1 MATPHGVNT
10 EAIAEQL
17 KHKLDADRERFYG
30 IEVFYDHG
38 DSSKP
43 EVCEPTTY
51 MGRRYGADATLSAVD
66 IVVVEGKNVLLA
78 IEIEESTVR
87 PKTIIGDV
95 FGIALADRIR
105 IQRRPYS
112 IKNAT
117 IIVAIAD
124 DGKGKQSAKY
134 VRLERHLDRYF
145 KANPSKSV
153 KKVRIIPCPTHDLVR
168 RIERL
173 IRLETGK
180 RSQTE

>member
-1 MATPHGVNT
+1 MAKSHGVNT
-10 EAIAEQL
+10 KAVGEQL
-17 KHKLDADRERFYG
+17 KQKLAADPRRFG
-30 IEVFYDHG
+30 RMDVFYDHG

-66 IVVVEGKNVLLA
+66 IVIVKGKSVILA

-87 PKTIIGDV
+87 PITSIGDI

-105 IQRRPYS
+105 IQGRPYS
-112 IKNAT
+112 IENAT

-124 DGKGKQSAKY
+124 EGKGRRSEKY
-134 VRLERHLDRYF
+134 VRLERHLGRYF
-145 KANPSKSV
+145 KANPSKAV
-153 KKVRIIPCPTHDLVR
+153 KKVRIIPCTANDIVR

-180 RSQTE
+180 RT